1 MDCTTFRER
10 IGADPAECD
19 ERAAAHERQCPAC
32 AAYARRVRAAENLIA
47 QALRF
52 DVSALRRA
60 ESRPASAK
68 RRRRDWATA
77 TVAVAA
83 AAIAAMAVWL
93 GVSITPSDD
102 PVVLAAEVLDHWRH
116 EPYSWVRSDTP
127 VGENVLAA
135 VLAEH
140 ASIDRV
146 GMSVITYARS
156 CLINGHW
163 VPHLVVQGEAGPVMV
178 LLLSR
183 EILAETMPLDLA
195 AEGLRGLILPLGEG
209 SVAILGDDAED
220 LQSVQEDIAGAV
232 EWTI

>member
-19 ERAAAHERQCPAC
+19 EGAAAHERQCPAC
-32 AAYARRVRAAENLIA
+32 AAYARRVRAAESLIA

-52 DVSALRRA
+52 DVGAPRQA
-60 ESRPASAK
+60 ESGPASAQ
-68 RRRRDWATA
+68 RRRDWATA
-77 TVAVAA
+77 SVAVAA
-83 AAIAAMAVWL
+83 ASIAAMAVWL

-102 PVVLAAEVLDHWRH
+102 PAVLAAEVLDHWRH

-127 VGENVLAA
+127 VDENVLAA
-135 VLAEH
+135 VLANH
-140 ASIDRV
+140 ASVDRV
-146 GMSVITYARS
+146 GMSVISYARS

-163 VPHLVVQGEAGPVMV
+163 VPHLVVQGETGPVMV

-183 EILAETMPLDLA
+183 ESLAEAMPLDLA

-209 SVAILGDDAED
+209 SVAILGDDGED